1 MKKDSLK
8 ETLEQKILTE
18 SLVIIRKDGVNNLS
32 LRSIAKDLKVSHT
45 APYRHFESKE
55 HLLAKL
61 FEHGFTLL
69 QKQLLCNL
77 PDPYDCDKLIIRFYQ
92 MLENIILFA
101 SDNPDLYLFMF
112 GSCPFDKSLYTEAVS
127 KADEGYE
134 LLCEQLK
141 AMQVNNLISEGD
153 IQQQA
158 FFTFSAIHGYAS
170 LLINGIV
177 EVKAT
182 KLLTP
187 DEIKSYCQRNILRAL
202 QPIDK
207 AFPDKVPFGY

>member
-1 MKKDSLK
+1 MDKHKTKK
-8 ETLEQKILTE
+8 TLEQKILYE
-18 SLVIIRKDGVNNLS
+18 SLIIIREQGLNSLS
-32 LRSIAKDLKVSHT
+32 LRSIAKSLQVSHT

-69 QKQLLCNL
+69 REQLLSDL
-77 PDPYDCDKLIIRFYQ
+77 PDSYDCDKLINRFYQ

-101 SDNPDLYLFMF
+101 SNNPDLYLFMF
-112 GSCPFDKSLYTEAVS
+112 GSCPFDKSVYPDAVA
-127 KADEGYE
+127 KADEAYE

-141 AMQVNNLISEGD
+141 AMQVNNLISKAD

-170 LLINGIV
+170 LLINGLV

-182 KLLTP
+182 KLLTL
-187 DEIKSYCQRNILRAL
+187 DEIKSYCQHNILRAL
-202 QPIDK
+202 HPIDSSSSVK
-207 AFPDKVPFGY
+207 APFSY